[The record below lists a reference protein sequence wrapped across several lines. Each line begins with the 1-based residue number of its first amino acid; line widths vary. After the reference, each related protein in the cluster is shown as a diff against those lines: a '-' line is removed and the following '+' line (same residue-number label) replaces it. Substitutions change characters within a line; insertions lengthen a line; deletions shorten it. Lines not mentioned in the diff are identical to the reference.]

1 MSNFNKMLIKLL
13 CLLFII
19 KIRYPATKPI
29 SSTIRQK
36 FGQDGLSKFRNVES
50 TWRKLS
56 KAKLDLHFL
65 KCCKAYEV
73 FPNFLKFKLYRSD
86 LYNNEIY
93 RDFKRKLLVL
103 EIEDKIRK
111 VNHFENVLAN
121 HRCTLKDSTT
131 FIDYNC
137 LLFYIQ
143 RNIVK
148 NEDEVK
154 ASQKRKIEILGGKL
168 ELKKCDSR
176 SVVFNY
182 SDRILTSRETFL
194 LSLGLDFKLPVFKPN
209 FYRYYLHFE
218 NFISI
223 LKRCKLADGKYFS
236 EVCELIKFKA
246 KECFR
251 NHASH

>member
-1 MSNFNKMLIKLL
+1 MKWL
-13 CLLFII
+13 
-19 KIRYPATKPI
+19 I

-73 FPNFLKFKLYRSD
+73 FPNLLKIKLYRSD

-111 VNHFENVLAN
+111 VKHFENVLTN
-121 HRCTLKDSTT
+121 HRSTLKNSTT

-143 RNIVK
+143 RNTMK
-148 NEDEVK
+148 NVDEVK

-182 SDRILTSRETFL
+182 SDRILTSR
-194 LSLGLDFKLPVFKPN
+194 
-209 FYRYYLHFE
+209 
-218 NFISI
+218 
-223 LKRCKLADGKYFS
+223 
-236 EVCELIKFKA
+236 
-246 KECFR
+246 
-251 NHASH
+251 